1 MRLNCIAIDDEPLA
15 LHLISSFI
23 EQTSF
28 LNLIG
33 SFGSAVEA
41 LEALKVQSVDLVFL
55 DIRMPKLSGMD
66 IARYLH
72 HSPEQPRIVFTTAY
86 NQFAVDSY
94 RVEAIDYLLKP
105 FEYDDFFN
113 AAKKALNYY
122 SLRDNSKP
130 VRNVSQDGY
139 IFVKVGYQ
147 SVKVLLESIR
157 YMEGQKD
164 YVRIHLLGTL
174 KPIVTLSTLKLLE
187 EKLPSNQFMRVQR
200 SFIVS
205 INEITAV
212 TRNSIWIGDMEI
224 TIGERYKDIVKNVI
238 ENR

>member
-1 MRLNCIAIDDEPLA
+1 MKLNCIAIDDEPLA
-15 LHLISSFI
+15 LQLISSFI

-28 LNLIG
+28 LNLVG
-33 SFGSAVEA
+33 AFGSAVEA
-41 LEALKVQSVDLVFL
+41 LAALKVQPVDLVFL

-72 HSPEQPRIVFTTAY
+72 DSPEQPRIVFTTAY

-105 FEYDDFFN
+105 FEYDDFLS
-113 AAKKALNYY
+113 AANKALTYY
-122 SLRDNSKP
+122 DLREQRKP
-130 VRNVSQDGY
+130 VENVNHEGY

-157 YMEGQKD
+157 YLEGQKD
-164 YVRIHLLGTL
+164 YVRIHLLGPL

-200 SFIVS
+200 SFIVA
-205 INEITAV
+205 INEISAV
-212 TRNSIWIGDMEI
+212 TKNSIWIGDMEI
-224 TIGERYKDIVKNVI
+224 TIGERYKGIVKNAI
-238 ENR
+238 DKR